1 MMPNSIQT
9 QEQPLRP
16 RRSRED
22 AAKLLAELRA
32 AYRTL
37 SPDEQTLIRTSVL
50 RAARQQFAQEE
61 EDERN
66 ECSALAS

>member
-16 RRSRED
+16 QRSRED

-37 SPDEQTLIRTSVL
+37 SPDERTLIRTSVL

-61 EDERN
+61 DERN